1 MVWSQN
7 PLMPALGKWRQK
19 DQKLKLK
26 AILGYIVQYFWVK
39 RGYIRSSKREEKSIC
54 WLLFIWPAH
63 TMWAVSYVV
72 KAMVLRLAL
81 STILLACSKTSQRN
95 TVFCMEFQVR
105 NNAKYYHFTKVMESE
120 FEPFPPT
127 SFIHHSFMVRIY
139 LKCYHI

>member
-1 MVWSQN
+1 MVWSSN

-26 AILGYIVQYFWVK
+26 AILGYIVQYFWANL
-39 RGYIRSSKREEKSIC
+39 GYIRSSKREEKSIC

-72 KAMVLRLAL
+72 KDMVLRLAL
-81 STILLACSKTSQRN
+81 SIILLACSKTSQHN
-95 TVFCMEFQVR
+95 TVFCLEFQIR
-105 NNAKYYHFTKVMESE
+105 NNAKYYHFTKVMEPE
-120 FEPFPPT
+120 FEPFPPN
-127 SFIHHSFMVRIY
+127 SFIHHSFMVCIY